1 MDAETA
7 AQVFCWAA
15 FLHRHSLSATGVQ
28 WHEPELLGEFV
39 NRFFRNVRLYRIFSQ
54 WPSSEEALSGV
65 LENAAFKPC
74 GAYSERSGGFE
85 PPVNGAGDL
94 LARRVSGAD
103 LLQLR
108 IQTRV
113 LPPAAVQEALAV
125 RVDAFK
131 QRTQTEPNRSE
142 KRDLKDE
149 VYSELLPQ
157 ALLRSDRLQ
166 AVMLPADS
174 ILVVGSASESAADYF
189 MDALKRAMVSF
200 QYAPVAFK
208 TPADELMKRL
218 FMGSSSERFRMGREC
233 RMRDPSDTRASV
245 NWLDFDLSDST
256 IRHHE
261 TDGLKVDRLG
271 LIFDQVCG
279 LVIDQDL
286 VLRKVRLLGQDD
298 RDQVPDEDPLA
309 KHDAEFVIVA
319 GAFKRLVGGL
329 SAELGGF
336 VS

>member
-1 MDAETA
+1 M
-7 AQVFCWAA
+7 
-15 FLHRHSLSATGVQ
+15 
-28 WHEPELLGEFV
+28 

-125 RVDAFK
+125 RIDAFK

-166 AVMLPADS
+166 AVMLPADG

-189 MDALKRAMVSF
+189 MDALKRAMVTF

-218 FMGSSSERFRMGREC
+218 FTGSSSERFRMGREC

-245 NWLDFDLSDST
+245 NWLDFDLGDSS
-256 IRHHE
+256 IRRHV

-286 VLRKVRLLGQDD
+286 VLRKVRLLGQDGM
-298 RDQVPDEDPLA
+298 DQVPDEDPLA
-309 KHDAEFVIVA
+309 KHDAEFVIMA
-319 GAFKRLVGGL
+319 GAFKSLVDAL

>member
-1 MDAETA
+1 M
-7 AQVFCWAA
+7 
-15 FLHRHSLSATGVQ
+15 
-28 WHEPELLGEFV
+28 

-65 LENAAFKPC
+65 LENIAFKPC
-74 GAYSERSGGFE
+74 GAYNERSGGFE
-85 PPVNGAGDL
+85 PPVNGAGEL

-125 RVDAFK
+125 RIDAFK
-131 QRTQTEPNRSE
+131 QRTQTEPNRAE

-149 VYSELLPQ
+149 VYAELLPQ
-157 ALLRSDRLQ
+157 TLLRSDRLQ
-166 AVMLPADS
+166 AVMLPADK
-174 ILVVGSASESAADYF
+174 ILVVGSASESVADYL

-245 NWLDFDLSDST
+245 NWLDFDLGDSS
-256 IRHHE
+256 IRRHV

-279 LVIDQDL
+279 LVVDQDL
-286 VLRKVRLLGQDD
+286 VLRKVRLLGQVGM
-298 RDQVPDEDPLA
+298 DQVPDEDPLA
-309 KHDAEFVIVA
+309 KHDAEFVIMA
-319 GAFKRLVGGL
+319 GAFKSLVDAL
-329 SAELGGF
+329 SAELGGL

>member
-1 MDAETA
+1 M
-7 AQVFCWAA
+7 
-15 FLHRHSLSATGVQ
+15 
-28 WHEPELLGEFV
+28 

-94 LARRVSGAD
+94 LVRRVNGAD

-113 LPPAAVQEALAV
+113 LPLAAVQEALAV
-125 RVDAFK
+125 RIDAFK
-131 QRTQTEPNRSE
+131 NRTQTEPNRSE

-166 AVMLPADS
+166 AVMLPADN

-189 MDALKRAMVSF
+189 MNALKRAMVSF

-208 TPADELMKRL
+208 TPPEL
-218 FMGSSSERFRMGREC
+218 S
-233 RMRDPSDTRASV
+233 
-245 NWLDFDLSDST
+245 
-256 IRHHE
+256 
-261 TDGLKVDRLG
+261 
-271 LIFDQVCG
+271 LIH
-279 LVIDQDL
+279 I
-286 VLRKVRLLGQDD
+286 
-298 RDQVPDEDPLA
+298 
-309 KHDAEFVIVA
+309 
-319 GAFKRLVGGL
+319 
-329 SAELGGF
+329 
-336 VS
+336 

>member
-1 MDAETA
+1 M
-7 AQVFCWAA
+7 
-15 FLHRHSLSATGVQ
+15 
-28 WHEPELLGEFV
+28 
-39 NRFFRNVRLYRIFSQ
+39 NRFFRNARLYRIFSQ
-54 WPSSEEALSGV
+54 WPGSEEALSEV
-65 LENAAFKPC
+65 LGNAAFKPC

-85 PPVNGAGDL
+85 PPVTSAGGL

-108 IQTRV
+108 MQTRV

-125 RVDAFK
+125 RIDAFK

-166 AVMLPADS
+166 AIMLPADG

-189 MDALKRAMVSF
+189 MDALKRALVSF

-208 TPADELMKRL
+208 TPADALMKRL
-218 FMGSSSERFRMGREC
+218 FIGSPSERFRMGREC

-245 NWLDFDLSDST
+245 NWLGFDLSDST
-256 IRHHE
+256 IRRHV

-271 LIFDQVCG
+271 LILDQVCD

-286 VLRKVRLLGQDD
+286 VLRKVRLLGQYDM
-298 RDQVPDEDPLA
+298 DQLPDEDPLA

-319 GAFKRLVGGL
+319 GAFKRLVDGL
-329 SAELGGF
+329 SAELGGL

>member
-1 MDAETA
+1 M
-7 AQVFCWAA
+7 
-15 FLHRHSLSATGVQ
+15 
-28 WHEPELLGEFV
+28 

-54 WPSSEEALSGV
+54 WPSSEEALSEV

-94 LARRVSGAD
+94 LVRRVNGAD

-113 LPPAAVQEALAV
+113 LPLAAVQEALAV
-125 RVDAFK
+125 RIDAFK
-131 QRTQTEPNRSE
+131 KRTQTEPNRSE

-166 AVMLPADS
+166 AVMLPADN
-174 ILVVGSASESAADYF
+174 ILVVGSASESAADYL

-245 NWLDFDLSDST
+245 NWLDFDLGDSS
-256 IRHHE
+256 IRRHV

-279 LVIDQDL
+279 LVVDQDL
-286 VLRKVRLLGQDD
+286 VLRKVRLLGQDGM
-298 RDQVPDEDPLA
+298 DQVPDEDPLA
-309 KHDAEFVIVA
+309 KHDAEFVIMA
-319 GAFKRLVGGL
+319 GAFKSLVDAL

>member
-1 MDAETA
+1 M
-7 AQVFCWAA
+7 
-15 FLHRHSLSATGVQ
+15 
-28 WHEPELLGEFV
+28 

-54 WPSSEEALSGV
+54 WPATEEALSQV
-65 LENAAFKPC
+65 LGNAAFKPC
-74 GAYSERSGGFE
+74 GVYSERSGGFE
-85 PPVNGAGDL
+85 PPVTGAGDL

-125 RVDAFK
+125 RIDAFK

-157 ALLRSDRLQ
+157 ALLRSDRVQ
-166 AVMLPADS
+166 AIMLPADGV
-174 ILVVGSASESAADYF
+174 LVVGSARESAADYF
-189 MDALKRAMVSF
+189 MDALKRAMVTF
-200 QYAPVAFK
+200 QYAPLAFK

-218 FMGSSSERFRMGREC
+218 FMGAPSERFRMGREC
-233 RMRDPSDTRASV
+233 RMRDPADTRSSV
-245 NWLDFDLSDST
+245 NWLDFDLGDSS
-256 IRHHE
+256 IRRHVS
-261 TDGLKVDRLG
+261 DGLRVDRLG
-271 LIFDQVCG
+271 LVFEQVCG

-298 RDQVPDEDPLA
+298 MDQVPDEDPLA
-309 KHDAEFVIVA
+309 KHDAEFVIMA
-319 GAFKRLVGGL
+319 GAFKSLVDGL
-329 SAELGGF
+329 STELGGF

>member
-1 MDAETA
+1 
-7 AQVFCWAA
+7 
-15 FLHRHSLSATGVQ
+15 
-28 WHEPELLGEFV
+28 
-39 NRFFRNVRLYRIFSQ
+39 
-54 WPSSEEALSGV
+54 
-65 LENAAFKPC
+65 
-74 GAYSERSGGFE
+74 
-85 PPVNGAGDL
+85 
-94 LARRVSGAD
+94 

-125 RVDAFK
+125 RIDAFK

-166 AVMLPADS
+166 AVMLPADG

-218 FMGSSSERFRMGREC
+218 FMGSPSERFRMGREC

-256 IRHHE
+256 IRRHV

-298 RDQVPDEDPLA
+298 MDQVPDEDPLA

-319 GAFKRLVGGL
+319 GAFKRLVDGL

>member
-1 MDAETA
+1 M
-7 AQVFCWAA
+7 
-15 FLHRHSLSATGVQ
+15 
-28 WHEPELLGEFV
+28 
-39 NRFFRNVRLYRIFSQ
+39 NRFFRNVRMYRIHSQ
-54 WPSSEEALSGV
+54 WPGTEEALSEV

-74 GAYSERSGGFE
+74 GAFSERSGGFE
-85 PPVNGAGDL
+85 PPVTGAGDL

-125 RVDAFK
+125 RIESFK
-131 QRTQTEPNRSE
+131 QRTHTEPNRAE

-157 ALLRSDRLQ
+157 ALLKSDRVQ
-166 AVMLPADS
+166 AIMLPQEGVL
-174 ILVVGSASESAADYF
+174 IVGSASETVADYF
-189 MDALKRAMVSF
+189 MDALKRAMVTF

-208 TPADELMKRL
+208 TPPQDMIKRL
-218 FMGSSSERFRMGREC
+218 FMGSASEHFRMGREC
-233 RMRDPSDTRASV
+233 RMRDPADTRASV
-245 NWLDFDLSDST
+245 NWLDFDLADGAVR
-256 IRHHE
+256 RHV

-279 LVIDQDL
+279 LVLDEDL

-298 RDQVPDEDPLA
+298 MDDVPEEDPLA
-309 KHDAEFVIVA
+309 KHDAEFVIMA
-319 GAFKRLVGGL
+319 GAFKSLVSGF
-329 SAELGGF
+329 SSELGGF

>member
-1 MDAETA
+1 M
-7 AQVFCWAA
+7 
-15 FLHRHSLSATGVQ
+15 
-28 WHEPELLGEFV
+28 

-54 WPSSEEALSGV
+54 WPATEEALSEV
-65 LENAAFKPC
+65 LGNAAFRPC

-85 PPVNGAGDL
+85 PPVTGAGDL

-108 IQTRV
+108 IQTRL

-125 RVDAFK
+125 RIDAFK

-157 ALLRSDRLQ
+157 ALLRSDRVQ
-166 AVMLPADS
+166 AIMFSADGV
-174 ILVVGSASESAADYF
+174 LVVGSASESAADYF
-189 MDALKRAMVSF
+189 MDALKRAMVTF

-208 TPADELMKRL
+208 TPADKLMKRL
-218 FMGSSSERFRMGREC
+218 FMGSPSERFRMGREC

-245 NWLDFDLSDST
+245 NWLDFDLGDSS
-256 IRHHE
+256 IRRHV

-271 LIFDQVCG
+271 LILDQVCG

-286 VLRKVRLLGQDD
+286 VLRKVRLLGQDGM
-298 RDQVPDEDPLA
+298 DQVPDEDPLA
-309 KHDAEFVIVA
+309 KHDAEFVIMA
-319 GAFKRLVGGL
+319 GAFKSLVDAL

>member
-1 MDAETA
+1 M
-7 AQVFCWAA
+7 
-15 FLHRHSLSATGVQ
+15 LPLSLA
-28 WHEPELLGEFV
+28 
-39 NRFFRNVRLYRIFSQ
+39 
-54 WPSSEEALSGV
+54 
-65 LENAAFKPC
+65 

-85 PPVNGAGDL
+85 PPVIGAGDL

-113 LPPAAVQEALAV
+113 LPSAAVQEALAV
-125 RVDAFK
+125 RIDAFK
-131 QRTQTEPNRSE
+131 QRTQTEPNRFE

-149 VYSELLPQ
+149 VHSELLPQ

-166 AVMLPADS
+166 AVMLPADA
-174 ILVVGSASESAADYF
+174 ILVVGSASESTADYF

-208 TPADELMKRL
+208 TPAEELMKRL
-218 FMGSSSERFRMGREC
+218 FMGSPSERFRMGREC
-233 RMRDPSDTRASV
+233 RMRDPSDTRVSV

-256 IRHHE
+256 IRRHV
-261 TDGLKVDRLG
+261 TDGLRVDRLG

-279 LVIDQDL
+279 LVIDQDI
-286 VLRKVRLLGQDD
+286 VLRKIRLLGKDD
-298 RDQVPDEDPLA
+298 MDQVPDEDPLA
-309 KHDAEFVIVA
+309 KHYAEYATVA
-319 GAFKRLVGGL
+319 GAFKRLVDGL
-329 SAELGGF
+329 SEELGGF

>member
-1 MDAETA
+1 M
-7 AQVFCWAA
+7 
-15 FLHRHSLSATGVQ
+15 
-28 WHEPELLGEFV
+28 

-85 PPVNGAGDL
+85 PPVTGAGDL

-108 IQTRV
+108 MQTRV

-125 RVDAFK
+125 RIDAFK

-149 VYSELLPQ
+149 VDSELLPQ

-166 AVMLPADS
+166 AVMLPADG
-174 ILVVGSASESAADYF
+174 ILVVGSASEIAADYF
-189 MDALKRAMVSF
+189 MTALKRAMFSF
-200 QYAPVAFK
+200 HYAPVAFK

-218 FMGSSSERFRMGREC
+218 FMGS
-233 RMRDPSDTRASV
+233 PS
-245 NWLDFDLSDST
+245 
-256 IRHHE
+256 
-261 TDGLKVDRLG
+261 
-271 LIFDQVCG
+271 
-279 LVIDQDL
+279 
-286 VLRKVRLLGQDD
+286 
-298 RDQVPDEDPLA
+298 
-309 KHDAEFVIVA
+309 
-319 GAFKRLVGGL
+319 
-329 SAELGGF
+329 
-336 VS
+336 

>member
-1 MDAETA
+1 M
-7 AQVFCWAA
+7 
-15 FLHRHSLSATGVQ
+15 
-28 WHEPELLGEFV
+28 
-39 NRFFRNVRLYRIFSQ
+39 NRFFRNARLYRIFSQ
-54 WPSSEEALSGV
+54 WPGSEEALSEV
-65 LENAAFKPC
+65 LGNAAFKPC

-85 PPVNGAGDL
+85 PPVTSAGGL

-108 IQTRV
+108 MQTRV

-125 RVDAFK
+125 RIDAFK

-166 AVMLPADS
+166 AVMLPADG

-208 TPADELMKRL
+208 TPADALMKRL
-218 FMGSSSERFRMGREC
+218 FIGSPSERFRMGREC

-256 IRHHE
+256 IRRHV

-286 VLRKVRLLGQDD
+286 VLRKVRLLGQYDM
-298 RDQVPDEDPLA
+298 DQLPDEDPLA

-319 GAFKRLVGGL
+319 GAFKRLVDGL
-329 SAELGGF
+329 SAELGGL

>member
-1 MDAETA
+1 M
-7 AQVFCWAA
+7 
-15 FLHRHSLSATGVQ
+15 
-28 WHEPELLGEFV
+28 
-39 NRFFRNVRLYRIFSQ
+39 NRFFRNARLYRIFSQ
-54 WPSSEEALSGV
+54 WPGTEEALSEV
-65 LENAAFKPC
+65 LGNAAFKPC

-85 PPVNGAGDL
+85 PPVTGAGDL

-108 IQTRV
+108 MQTRV

-125 RVDAFK
+125 RIDAFK

-166 AVMLPADS
+166 AVMLPADG

-208 TPADELMKRL
+208 RPADELMKRL
-218 FMGSSSERFRMGREC
+218 FMGSPSERFRMGREC

-256 IRHHE
+256 IRRHV

-319 GAFKRLVGGL
+319 GAFKSLVDGL
-329 SAELGGF
+329 STELGGF

>member
-1 MDAETA
+1 M
-7 AQVFCWAA
+7 
-15 FLHRHSLSATGVQ
+15 
-28 WHEPELLGEFV
+28 

-94 LARRVSGAD
+94 LVRRVSGAD

-125 RVDAFK
+125 RIDAFK
-131 QRTQTEPNRSE
+131 KRTQTEPNRSE

-166 AVMLPADS
+166 AVMLPADN

-245 NWLDFDLSDST
+245 NWLDFDLGDSS
-256 IRHHE
+256 IRRHV

-279 LVIDQDL
+279 LVVDQDL
-286 VLRKVRLLGQDD
+286 VLRKVRLLGQDGM
-298 RDQVPDEDPLA
+298 DQVPDEDPLA
-309 KHDAEFVIVA
+309 KHDAEFVIMA
-319 GAFKRLVGGL
+319 GAFKSLVDAL